1 MSAPVYIECESVDS
15 MLPVG
20 STGTR
25 AIALDLNMTR
35 RQCRDVVF
43 NILRN
48 MPEQEAFEWLRSEFA
63 DWFKVPA

>member
-1 MSAPVYIECESVDS
+1 VSAAVYIECQSVDS

-25 AIALDLNMTR
+25 AIALDLNMTNQ
-35 RQCRDVVF
+35 QCRDVVF
-43 NILRN
+43 NILSN
-48 MPEQEAFEWLRSEFA
+48 MPEQDAFEWLRSEFA